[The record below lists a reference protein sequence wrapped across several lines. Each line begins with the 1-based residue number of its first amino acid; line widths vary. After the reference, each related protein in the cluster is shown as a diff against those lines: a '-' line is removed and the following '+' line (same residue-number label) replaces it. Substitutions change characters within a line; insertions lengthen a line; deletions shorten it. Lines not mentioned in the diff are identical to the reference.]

1 MGRNG
6 KREGPRRQRAAGT
19 GAPSV
24 CGCCRYEWKRRVS
37 PVSALCWLAGD
48 VFLLSQRSMVT
59 SHGMVEIMFLK
70 GITGQRDV
78 DRTFK
83 EPKRGRK
90 ERKKASDI
98 SFCNWLE
105 RFDFFVASGF

>member
-1 MGRNG
+1 
-6 KREGPRRQRAAGT
+6 
-19 GAPSV
+19 
-24 CGCCRYEWKRRVS
+24 
-37 PVSALCWLAGD
+37 
-48 VFLLSQRSMVT
+48 
-59 SHGMVEIMFLK
+59 MFLK

>member
-1 MGRNG
+1 
-6 KREGPRRQRAAGT
+6 
-19 GAPSV
+19 
-24 CGCCRYEWKRRVS
+24 
-37 PVSALCWLAGD
+37 
-48 VFLLSQRSMVT
+48 
-59 SHGMVEIMFLK
+59 MFLK

-105 RFDFFVASGF
+105 CFDFFVASGFQHKAGHPVDTQTLN